1 MSLVRGTVNPLNALG
16 ARRLSYIPKH
26 FATMTLSDKSSTD
39 RIDSWIYQNL
49 DSRYAIVK
57 SLKLDVN
64 NKMVEIQEIGV
75 EDAKELTILSLSC
88 PHLDKN
94 T

>member
-1 MSLVRGTVNPLNALG
+1 MSLIRGTVNPLNALG
-16 ARRLSYIPKH
+16 ARRLSFIPKH
-26 FATMTLSDKSSTD
+26 FATMTLSDRNSTD
-39 RIDSWIYQNL
+39 KIETWIYQNL

-57 SLKLDVN
+57 SLKLDSN
-64 NKMVEIQEIGV
+64 NKMVEIHEIGV